1 MKQKFLFLVPVIFS
15 FLFLFACESKEAKK
29 FSFSPENPQPGESVT
44 VVYNPSGTELED
56 ESGIELLAYF
66 YSQPRQIF
74 LEWPEVK
81 VFPMKKKGSLWQA
94 KMDNEKNTRLVILV
108 FQSGKKVDSNVR
120 RGYMVNFFDKE
131 GNQVPGSLASLADA
145 LTISMKI
152 NLDRDADRALSLLE
166 EEFQLHPQ
174 MKREYARLY
183 FSLISQLGGKN
194 KDKLIL
200 QTARELSLQE
210 NLTLDELVLLEF
222 WYRRIKD
229 SDEAQKYDLM
239 IRERDPAGEYVQ
251 GKRITT
257 LVRAESLKEKIRLQE
272 SFRKDF
278 PNSSQL
284 WIVVT
289 FLISSFQEAGKF
301 IDAVKYLEDHP
312 EGLKWR
318 HYHFLA
324 KEMAENNIEIES
336 ASRIAAKAVEIAQ
349 KDLRNPDSDE
359 KPAYRTDQ
367 EWENQLRS
375 NLGSSQDTLGFAF
388 LKLGKEQEALDLL
401 EKAVLNTSGEMT
413 EINEHYS
420 DALARIGN
428 PEKALEEIG
437 GFLQTEYS
445 TARMKDLLKQAYVRK
460 NGNDQGFDQY
470 LRDLD
475 EKFSKKLLA
484 DLKENIIKEPAPDF
498 SLQDLEGNQVIL
510 SELKGK
516 VVVLDFWATWCTY
529 CLDSFPGMQ
538 ETIKKYHGQ
547 DDIRFLFIDSWEYVE
562 KEEKKQTVADL
573 VAKKKLPF
581 RVLLDLEDKVI
592 EAYKIRSIPTKLIID
607 KEGNIR
613 FKKIGFEGN
622 TQKMVEE
629 LSRMIEM
636 IR

>member
-1 MKQKFLFLVPVIFS
+1 M
-15 FLFLFACESKEAKK
+15 
-29 FSFSPENPQPGESVT
+29 
-44 VVYNPSGTELED
+44 
-56 ESGIELLAYF
+56 
-66 YSQPRQIF
+66 
-74 LEWPEVK
+74 VK
-81 VFPMKKKGSLWQA
+81 
-94 KMDNEKNTRLVILV
+94 
-108 FQSGKKVDSNVR
+108 
-120 RGYMVNFFDKE
+120 
-131 GNQVPGSLASLADA
+131 
-145 LTISMKI
+145 
-152 NLDRDADRALSLLE
+152 
-166 EEFQLHPQ
+166 
-174 MKREYARLY
+174 
-183 FSLISQLGGKN
+183 
-194 KDKLIL
+194 
-200 QTARELSLQE
+200 
-210 NLTLDELVLLEF
+210 
-222 WYRRIKD
+222 
-229 SDEAQKYDLM
+229 
-239 IRERDPAGEYVQ
+239 
-251 GKRITT
+251 
-257 LVRAESLKEKIRLQE
+257 
-272 SFRKDF
+272 
-278 PNSSQL
+278 
-284 WIVVT
+284 
-289 FLISSFQEAGKF
+289 
-301 IDAVKYLEDHP
+301 
-312 EGLKWR
+312 
-318 HYHFLA
+318 
-324 KEMAENNIEIES
+324 NNIEIES
-336 ASRIAAKAVEIAQ
+336 ASRIAAKAVEMIQ
-349 KDLRNPDSDE
+349 KDLDDPNSEE

-375 NLGSSQDTLGFAF
+375 NLGSAQDTIGLAF
-388 LKLGKEQEALDLL
+388 LKLGKEQEALGIL
-401 EKAVLNTSGEMT
+401 EKAVLNTNREMT

-470 LRDLD
+470 LKGLN
-475 EKFSKKLLA
+475 EKFSNKLLA
-484 DLKENIIKEPAPDF
+484 DLEENIIKEPAPDF

-573 VAKKKLPF
+573 MAKKKLSF